1 MRYLK
6 KYIQNDLNKKM
17 VFIGGPRQVGKTT
30 LAQELLS
37 DIKGDGR
44 YFNWDLDE
52 DRYDILKKKW
62 DSKNKL
68 LIFDELHKYKR
79 WKNWIKGIYD
89 TQKNIHQIIVTGS
102 ARLDTLK
109 KSGDSLFGRHFHWRL
124 HPFTLDE
131 HPEEISPEE
140 TFKRLMSVGG
150 FPEPFLENDERF
162 ARRWRKIRYE
172 KVLKDDLRDVEN
184 FSNIKLLSVFL
195 EIIRKKVT
203 LPIVLSNVAE
213 EVQLSPKTAKSWLYI
228 LESMYIAFIVWPY
241 TKHLPRAIQKPPK
254 VYFFDNADVIGDEGV
269 RFENLVAGS
278 LLKRLNFLEDRDGY
292 RYELRHLRDKDGREI
307 DFVITRDGKIEEL
320 IEAKLSDDTISSQHY
335 YYTTKL
341 KPEKSTLIVANL
353 ARPYEK
359 NGIRVV
365 SPIEYFDGKIM
376 RD

>member
-1 MRYLK
+1 
-6 KYIQNDLNKKM
+6 M

-172 KVLKDDLRDVEN
+172 KVLKDDLRDVKN

-213 EVQLSPKTAKSWLYI
+213 EIQLSPKTAKSWLYI

>member
-172 KVLKDDLRDVEN
+172 KVLKDDLRDVKN

-213 EVQLSPKTAKSWLYI
+213 EIQLSPKTAKSWLYI

-307 DFVITRDGKIEEL
+307 DFVITRDGKIKEL